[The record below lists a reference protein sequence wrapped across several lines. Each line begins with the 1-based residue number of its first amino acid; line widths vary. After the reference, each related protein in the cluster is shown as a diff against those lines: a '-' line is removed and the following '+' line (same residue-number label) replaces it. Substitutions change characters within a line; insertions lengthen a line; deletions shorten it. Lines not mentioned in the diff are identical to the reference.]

1 MKSSNSKYF
10 HFLKFDTRGWH
21 TWFFEMLLGP
31 YFLYLPNLFPFI
43 LFYFWQIIYEAFAT
57 DAHITNYFCQ
67 ASSVTCPWD
76 MPCSKTCRS
85 INPHFSR
92 TMQIMTNS
100 IILHYVLHANLTNSE
115 ESEGLAV
122 LLKGMLADWRI
133 ENNICHPLLP
143 IQLWPP
149 RPTAARQLL
158 LLCDFQTRIIFTP
171 TELSARKLH
180 TTNQGN
186 FQVQKINGNVVVK
199 WNKDVLFLLTIGYPY
214 SFSVI

>member
-1 MKSSNSKYF
+1 
-10 HFLKFDTRGWH
+10 
-21 TWFFEMLLGP
+21 MLLQGP
-31 YFLYLPNLFPFI
+31 YFLYLPNLFPSI
-43 LFYFWQIIYEAFAT
+43 LFYFDKLFMKHLQLM
-57 DAHITNYFCQ
+57 HISQNYFCQ
-67 ASSVTCPWD
+67 ASSVICPWD
-76 MPCSKTCRS
+76 MTCSKTCRS

-133 ENNICHPLLP
+133 GKQHLPSLLP

-149 RPTAARQLL
+149 CPTAARQLL

-171 TELSARKLH
+171 TELFARKLH
-180 TTNQGN
+180 TTSQGR
-186 FQVQKINGNVVVK
+186 FQVQKINGNVVIK
-199 WNKDVLFLLTIGYPY
+199 
-214 SFSVI
+214 